1 MTGPSIDVGFLS
13 GTRPSVSPLSP
24 PSTARIDGPETDE
37 PRLHSGP
44 GAKRAGLWVF
54 ICMPHQCFASLRRSP
69 AGRWLAKPSPPHL
82 EHIAPILSPTR
93 RTRLSPPPTMA
104 SSSTKIR
111 TETVSLEHAPLHTT
125 FTGLVHP
132 LSVPDAPVAQ
142 FRGVRYASIP
152 ARFHQSALI
161 SSYPEKVDATAHG

>member
-1 MTGPSIDVGFLS
+1 
-13 GTRPSVSPLSP
+13 
-24 PSTARIDGPETDE
+24 
-37 PRLHSGP
+37 
-44 GAKRAGLWVF
+44 
-54 ICMPHQCFASLRRSP
+54 
-69 AGRWLAKPSPPHL
+69 
-82 EHIAPILSPTR
+82 
-93 RTRLSPPPTMA
+93 MA

-111 TETVSLEHAPLHTT
+111 TETVSLEHTTLHTT

-152 ARFHQSALI
+152 ARFRQSVLV